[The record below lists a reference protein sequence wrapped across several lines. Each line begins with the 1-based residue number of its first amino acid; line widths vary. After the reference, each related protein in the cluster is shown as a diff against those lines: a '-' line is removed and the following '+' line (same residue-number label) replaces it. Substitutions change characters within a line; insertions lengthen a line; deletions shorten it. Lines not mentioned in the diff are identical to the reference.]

1 MASKNESHRET
12 RIAGPLTLGSL
23 FDGIGVFPLAASRHG
38 IVPRW
43 ASEIE
48 KAPISITKRHFP
60 RMEHLGD
67 ITKLDGGAIPAVHI
81 ITFGSPCQNLSKM
94 GDRTGLAGAK
104 SSLFYQAIRIIQEM
118 RDATGDQFPIIAVW
132 ENVAGAMVSNDRLD
146 FLAVLRAFRPDAEI
160 PMPASGRWGYAG
172 MVRGGR
178 PDLAWR
184 TMDAQYWAS
193 PRLARRQRIFL
204 VADFGGRRAGEIL
217 FKPRPMLPLSAPGT
231 EGGVPAA
238 QGNRGPVLETG
249 GRVPIVR
256 PFQLFRM
263 RGAAKKQEHVQFRDS
278 FGFPTDPFPTLLAS
292 DVAPFAFWYEDDP
305 LGGCIRF
312 PTERE
317 CERMMGLPEGWTQYG
332 ADGEPIRPVHR
343 YRALGNAIALPCADY
358 IMAGI
363 AEALNHVEK

>member
-12 RIAGPLTLGSL
+12 RIVGPLTLGSL

-60 RMEHLGD
+60 HMEHLGD
-67 ITKLDGGAIPAVHI
+67 ITKLDGGTIPAVHI

-146 FLAVLRAFRPDAEI
+146 FLAVLRAFRSDAEI

-231 EGGVPAA
+231 AGGVPAA
-238 QGNRGPVLETG
+238 QGDRGPFLETG

-263 RGAAKKQEHVQFRDS
+263 RGAAKNQEHIQFRDS

-305 LGGCIRF
+305 LGGCVRF

-332 ADGEPIRPVHR
+332 ADGDPIRPMHR

-363 AEALNHVEK
+363 AEVLNHVEK

>member
-1 MASKNESHRET
+1 
-12 RIAGPLTLGSL
+12 
-23 FDGIGVFPLAASRHG
+23 
-38 IVPRW
+38 
-43 ASEIE
+43 
-48 KAPISITKRHFP
+48 
-60 RMEHLGD
+60 
-67 ITKLDGGAIPAVHI
+67 
-81 ITFGSPCQNLSKM
+81 
-94 GDRTGLAGAK
+94 
-104 SSLFYQAIRIIQEM
+104 
-118 RDATGDQFPIIAVW
+118 
-132 ENVAGAMVSNDRLD
+132 
-146 FLAVLRAFRPDAEI
+146 
-160 PMPASGRWGYAG
+160 
-172 MVRGGR
+172 
-178 PDLAWR
+178 
-184 TMDAQYWAS
+184 MDAQYWAS

-238 QGNRGPVLETG
+238 QGDRGPFLETG

-332 ADGEPIRPVHR
+332 ADGDPIRPMHR

-363 AEALNHVEK
+363 AEVLNHVEK